1 MTFAK
6 IFDIGTALALAFF
19 VARGARRGLTGEITS
34 LLGLVAS
41 AVCAWKFSRPAADMV
56 LRHFPNWDRAVMEMI
71 YGRGADYYSGGGLDR
86 TILELVCSVVLF
98 MGVSLAFSAAGKALR
113 ALLKAAHLSFFD
125 HLLGALSGGARVF
138 CVELFIYGAVTLF
151 SSAIPSAWLNE
162 SAAMKFSAAAWPPV
176 FKFLTEKGW
185 LRTDRLTPGNL
196 LDSLPLDS
204 LPLDSLNLNA
214 LPSNLNALPLD
225 SLPSNS
231 PLNSLPSLGVP
242 APEGAAPK

>member
-6 IFDIGTALALAFF
+6 IFDIGTAIALAFF
-19 VARGARRGLTGEITS
+19 VMRGARRGLTGEIAS

-56 LRHFPNWDRAVMEMI
+56 LRYFPNWDRAIMEMI
-71 YGRGADYYSGGGLDR
+71 YGRGADYYAGEGLDR
-86 TILELVCSVVLF
+86 TILELACSVVLF
-98 MGVSLAFSAAGKALR
+98 LGVSLAFSAAGRALR

-138 CVELFIYGAVTLF
+138 CVELCIYGAVTLF
-151 SSAIPSAWLNE
+151 SSAIPSAWMDE

-176 FKFLTEKGW
+176 FKILTENGW
-185 LRTDRLTPGNL
+185 LRTDRLAPGNL

-204 LPLDSLNLNA
+204 IS
-214 LPSNLNALPLD
+214 LD
-225 SLPSNS
+225 SLPLDLNS
-231 PLNSLPSLGVP
+231 LPLNLNSLPLNSLPSRGAP
-242 APEGAAPK
+242 ASEGAAPQ